1 MDSTDPRD
9 LRRHARVWPLAI
21 VISLLVVVVVNVA
34 FIVLAVG
41 GADPVAESYEAGER

>member
-1 MDSTDPRD
+1 MERTQEV
-9 LRRHARVWPLAI
+9 RRSARVWPLAI
-21 VISLLVVVVVNVA
+21 TISLLVVVVVNVA